1 MSTSPHTLVSFIN
14 CIDFGFARHLSRE
27 QDKIDLAETMCGSP
41 LYMAPEI
48 LEYQPYDAKADLW
61 SVGAVLFEMVA
72 GKTPFHGENHI
83 DLMKNIKKKA
93 VRLPANVRISKEFV
107 QLLKLLL
114 NRKPQDRAGFEAF
127 FAASEA
133 FVALGCNG
141 TPTVAPSLD
150 APKSDNIAITDESTT
165 PSHPLSSG
173 QQIVDRDVCTQMNLC
188 AISENE
194 GGGESFH
201 QGGTGSL
208 ATVATLGTVNRQQ
221 LQQQQQQSS
230 PHQPTSGT
238 NYVVTPPL
246 NPIMSTQ
253 PPPIL
258 GLHKGINQQ
267 GNTTRQSVFT
277 PLQGS
282 PNLSPYTPSKLA
294 GPPQFSLTQAYNDI
308 PQSLPSPRPRST
320 QDRHVFSATVQQ
332 QMQHQQKS
340 INSAQQVSQNNNNV
354 ASNRSPRTSSHDSQ
368 SSDDFVLV
376 EYNSGSRGR
385 GSGYNSPSSSR
396 PGSGYNSPSTSG
408 IHHSPS
414 ISPHSS
420 VTGRVTIL
428 DARNNMGICGTSPG
442 TGRALF
448 GKMMRGSPGSSS
460 LTPPTTGSVVGGRFG
475 VSPRS
480 ALKNGGCLAH
490 IDVLVHML
498 AAAEDISRRAIQ
510 VAHLG
515 DLRAFSAGELMLKH
529 KEESQLSSMSTETPS
544 TPMEGVDCV
553 TQAESGSRRLST
565 SRAVIEEEGGQELPF
580 AMTASS
586 EGGSSERMPESFSEN
601 NNMPNIVKSSN
612 EKTREEVTV
621 LTIITHSREA
631 IRCYCKALDM
641 IRVTIRASRK
651 VMKEIEDIPPPQV
664 GNPSTNSQNPYN
676 PIKKRCADSLQWS
689 SAMFTAVLERAD
701 VANEEMSKLEKAN
714 SIEGEGDVSSICLE
728 ELIYNHSL
736 KCGHEGAK
744 KQMDGDYEAAR
755 ECFKSAGLLAETLLM
770 NSTVAEEDKVLLDG
784 YVNSFAD
791 QILTLDELRRVEL
804 RKSRRQ
810 SSDML

>member
-1 MSTSPHTLVSFIN
+1 
-14 CIDFGFARHLSRE
+14 
-27 QDKIDLAETMCGSP
+27 
-41 LYMAPEI
+41 
-48 LEYQPYDAKADLW
+48 
-61 SVGAVLFEMVA
+61 
-72 GKTPFHGENHI
+72 
-83 DLMKNIKKKA
+83 
-93 VRLPANVRISKEFV
+93 
-107 QLLKLLL
+107 
-114 NRKPQDRAGFEAF
+114 
-127 FAASEA
+127 
-133 FVALGCNG
+133 
-141 TPTVAPSLD
+141 
-150 APKSDNIAITDESTT
+150 
-165 PSHPLSSG
+165 
-173 QQIVDRDVCTQMNLC
+173 
-188 AISENE
+188 
-194 GGGESFH
+194 
-201 QGGTGSL
+201 
-208 ATVATLGTVNRQQ
+208 
-221 LQQQQQQSS
+221 
-230 PHQPTSGT
+230 
-238 NYVVTPPL
+238 
-246 NPIMSTQ
+246 
-253 PPPIL
+253 
-258 GLHKGINQQ
+258 
-267 GNTTRQSVFT
+267 VFT

-282 PNLSPYTPSKLA
+282 PNLSPYAPSNLA

-332 QMQHQQKS
+332 QMQQQQQKT
-340 INSAQQVSQNNNNV
+340 INSAQQVSQNNNV
-354 ASNRSPRTSSHDSQ
+354 VTRSPRTSSHDSQ

-385 GSGYNSPSSSR
+385 GSGYNYPSSSR

-428 DARNNMGICGTSPG
+428 DARNNIGICGTSPG

-448 GKMMRGSPGSSS
+448 GKMMRGSPGASS
-460 LTPPTTGSVVGGRFG
+460 LTPPTTTGSVVGGRFG

-498 AAAEDISRRAIQ
+498 AAAEDICRRAIQ

-553 TQAESGSRRLST
+553 TQAESSRRLST
-565 SRAVIEEEGGQELPF
+565 SRALIEEEGGEELPF
-580 AMTASS
+580 AMTTSS
-586 EGGSSERMPESFSEN
+586 EGGSSERMPESL
-601 NNMPNIVKSSN
+601 MI
-612 EKTREEVTV
+612 
-621 LTIITHSREA
+621 LTHSREA

-664 GNPSTNSQNPYN
+664 GNPSTDSQNPYN

-770 NSTVAEEDKVLLDG
+770 NSTVAEDDKVLLDG

>member
-150 APKSDNIAITDESTT
+150 AQKSDNTTNADDESTT
-165 PSHPLSSG
+165 SSHPLSSG
-173 QQIVDRDVCTQMNLC
+173 QQIIDRDVCTQMNLC

-194 GGGESFH
+194 GGGESSFH

-221 LQQQQQQSS
+221 LQQQQQQQQQSS
-230 PHQPTSGT
+230 RQPTSGA

-282 PNLSPYTPSKLA
+282 PNLSPYAPSNLT

-308 PQSLPSPRPRST
+308 PQGNLPSPRPRPT
-320 QDRHVFSATVQQ
+320 QDRHVFSATMQQ
-332 QMQHQQKS
+332 QMQHQQQKS
-340 INSAQQVSQNNNNV
+340 INSAQQVSQNNNVV
-354 ASNRSPRTSSHDSQ
+354 ANRSPRTSSHDSQ

-448 GKMMRGSPGSSS
+448 GKMMRGSPGASS
-460 LTPPTTGSVVGGRFG
+460 LTPPTTTGSVSGGRFG

-498 AAAEDISRRAIQ
+498 AAAEDICRRAIQ

-515 DLRAFSAGELMLKH
+515 DLRAFSAGELVLKH

-553 TQAESGSRRLST
+553 TQAESRRLST
-565 SRAVIEEEGGQELPF
+565 SRAVIEEEEGEELPF
-580 AMTASS
+580 AMTTSS
-586 EGGSSERMPESFSEN
+586 GGSSERMP
-601 NNMPNIVKSSN
+601 SS
-612 EKTREEVTV
+612 REEVTV
-621 LTIITHSREA
+621 LMILTHSREA

-664 GNPSTNSQNPYN
+664 
-676 PIKKRCADSLQWS
+676 
-689 SAMFTAVLERAD
+689 
-701 VANEEMSKLEKAN
+701 
-714 SIEGEGDVSSICLE
+714 
-728 ELIYNHSL
+728 
-736 KCGHEGAK
+736 
-744 KQMDGDYEAAR
+744 
-755 ECFKSAGLLAETLLM
+755 
-770 NSTVAEEDKVLLDG
+770 
-784 YVNSFAD
+784 
-791 QILTLDELRRVEL
+791 
-804 RKSRRQ
+804 
-810 SSDML
+810 

>member
-1 MSTSPHTLVSFIN
+1 
-14 CIDFGFARHLSRE
+14 
-27 QDKIDLAETMCGSP
+27 MCGSP

-141 TPTVAPSLD
+141 IPTVAPSLD
-150 APKSDNIAITDESTT
+150 AQKSDTATTDESTV

-173 QQIVDRDVCTQMNLC
+173 QQIMDRDVCTQMNLC

-194 GGGESFH
+194 GGGESSFH

-208 ATVATLGTVNRQQ
+208 ATVATLGTVNHQQ
-221 LQQQQQQSS
+221 LQQQQQQSR
-230 PHQPTSGT
+230 QPTSGT

-267 GNTTRQSVFT
+267 GNTARQSVFT

-282 PNLSPYTPSKLA
+282 PNLSPYAPSNLA
-294 GPPQFSLTQAYNDI
+294 SPPQFSLTQAYNDI
-308 PQSLPSPRPRST
+308 PQGSLPSPRSRPV
-320 QDRHVFSATVQQ
+320 QDRHKFSATVQQ
-332 QMQHQQKS
+332 QMQQQQRS
-340 INSAQQVSQNNNNV
+340 INSAQQVSRNNNNV
-354 ASNRSPRTSSHDSQ
+354 VASRSPRTSSHDSQ

-376 EYNSGSRGR
+376 EYSSGSRGR

-408 IHHSPS
+408 IPHSPS
-414 ISPHSS
+414 ISPHNS
-420 VTGRVTIL
+420 VTGRITIL
-428 DARNNMGICGTSPG
+428 DARKNMGICGTSPG

-448 GKMMRGSPGSSS
+448 GKMMRGSPGASS
-460 LTPPTTGSVVGGRFG
+460 LSPSTFG

-480 ALKNGGCLAH
+480 ALAAGGCLAH

-498 AAAEDISRRAIQ
+498 AAAEDICRRAIQ

-515 DLRAFSAGELMLKH
+515 DVRAFSAGELVLKY

-553 TQAESGSRRLST
+553 TQAESKRLST
-565 SRAVIEEEGGQELPF
+565 SQAVIEEEEEEELPF
-580 AMTASS
+580 AMTTSS
-586 EGGSSERMPESFSEN
+586 EDGSGEKMPSSSSESN
-601 NNMPNIVKSSN
+601 NLPNIVKSSN
-612 EKTREEVTV
+612 EKPRGEVTV
-621 LTIITHSREA
+621 LMILTHSREA

-641 IRVTIRASRK
+641 VRVTIRASRK
-651 VMKEIEDIPPPQV
+651 VMKEIEDIPPPQA

-689 SAMFTAVLERAD
+689 SAMFTAVMERAD

-714 SIEGEGDVSSICLE
+714 SIEEEGDVSSICLE

-744 KQMDGDYEAAR
+744 KQMDGEYEAAR

-770 NSTVAEEDKVLLDG
+770 NSTVAEDDKVLLDG

-810 SSDML
+810 NSDML